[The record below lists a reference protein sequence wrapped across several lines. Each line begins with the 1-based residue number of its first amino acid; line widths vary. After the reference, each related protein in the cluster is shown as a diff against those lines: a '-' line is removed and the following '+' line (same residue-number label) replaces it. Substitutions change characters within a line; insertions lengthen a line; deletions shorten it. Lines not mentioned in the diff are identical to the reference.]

1 MVGGECVSV
10 MWALGCVSM
19 SASALCVSDLGMFVL
34 LYSQVSVA
42 TCSLYVCVCVV
53 CLGFCVIV
61 YVWVHVCHMSY
72 MELLFFS
79 GVLSVAYLGGVCEH
93 ECSRRVCAPAIW
105 SVTSI
110 WVPVGA
116 RSWAKSSLQT
126 HSSIIDGSRWG
137 GVSLI
142 PRAEAQV
149 PRLSPS
155 PLLRVTRVTLLAP
168 GQQKEERT
176 SVEGSTHLPFLR
188 PCRVP
193 VGSEAAR
200 GDVEWE
206 DICRPG
212 SGGA

>member
-1 MVGGECVSV
+1 MQS
-10 MWALGCVSM
+10 
-19 SASALCVSDLGMFVL
+19 
-34 LYSQVSVA
+34 
-42 TCSLYVCVCVV
+42 VCVCV
-53 CLGFCVIV
+53 CCVSGILCDCICV
-61 YVWVHVCHMSY
+61 GPCMSY
-72 MELLFFS
+72 VIHGAAFFLRC
-79 GVLSVAYLGGVCEH
+79 VLSVADLGGRCEH

-116 RSWAKSSLQT
+116 RSWARPSLQT

-155 PLLRVTRVTLLAP
+155 PLLRVTWVTLLAP

-200 GDVEWE
+200 RDVEWE